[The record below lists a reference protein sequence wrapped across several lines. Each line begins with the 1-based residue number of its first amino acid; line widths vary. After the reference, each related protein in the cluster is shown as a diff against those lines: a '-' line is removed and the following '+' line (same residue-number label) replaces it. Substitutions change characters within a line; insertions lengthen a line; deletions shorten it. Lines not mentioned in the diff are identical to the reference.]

1 MDRNFLVSVVIPVY
15 KVEKYLA
22 ETVDSVI
29 AQTIGFEDNIQIIF
43 VNDGSPDNSE
53 KICLEYRERYPDNIL
68 YINKPNGGVSSARNE
83 GIPYIRG
90 KYVNFLDSDD
100 IWDKDAFRLMTG
112 LLESTG
118 ETADVVS
125 ARKKFFDARDGWH
138 HLDYRFEQTKIAD
151 LTQEYEFVQLD
162 VTGALIR
169 SSAIGQLRFN
179 EKLKYGEDAAFV
191 GAILL
196 EKCKLGVCREAI
208 HYYRKRS
215 DDSSALQNELRSR
228 SYFFDSPRYFH
239 KYLFTL
245 SKRKYGFIERFIQY
259 TVMYDIGWR
268 IRKDLTGA
276 LSPKDYK
283 RYCDLITAL
292 LRKIDDCVIMKQRH
306 IWKKQKLYCLL
317 QKRGMK
323 KTAALYRRVS
333 KTKIMFR

>member
-1 MDRNFLVSVVIPVY
+1 M
-15 KVEKYLA
+15 
-22 ETVDSVI
+22 
-29 AQTIGFEDNIQIIF
+29 
-43 VNDGSPDNSE
+43 
-53 KICLEYRERYPDNIL
+53 
-68 YINKPNGGVSSARNE
+68 
-83 GIPYIRG
+83 IRG

-215 DDSSALQNELRSR
+215 DDSSALQNELVCDEPDRDDIR
-228 SYFFDSPRYFH
+228 EYTDKIR
-239 KYLFTL
+239 TL
-245 SKRKYGFIERFIQY
+245 SRVANPLIGRSLRAKTFLALYFPGLLKTYTKRVQKKASEELERF
-259 TVMYDIGWR
+259 D
-268 IRKDLTGA
+268 
-276 LSPKDYK
+276 
-283 RYCDLITAL
+283 
-292 LRKIDDCVIMKQRH
+292 
-306 IWKKQKLYCLL
+306 
-317 QKRGMK
+317 
-323 KTAALYRRVS
+323 
-333 KTKIMFR
+333 